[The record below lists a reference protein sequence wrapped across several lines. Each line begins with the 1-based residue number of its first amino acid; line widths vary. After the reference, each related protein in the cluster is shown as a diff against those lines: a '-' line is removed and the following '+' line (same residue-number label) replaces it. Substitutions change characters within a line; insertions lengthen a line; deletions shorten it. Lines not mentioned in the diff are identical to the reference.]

1 MTTPDAPHLIDL
13 DLPGLRLHAAVQ
25 GEGPLV
31 ILCHGFPEG
40 WRSWRHQLAA
50 LSVAGYRAVAP
61 DMRGYGGTVS
71 AKSPDGTPGPE
82 QTTMLHHAGD
92 LVALVKALGETQAVL
107 VGHDWGA
114 PAVWYA
120 ALMRPDVFRAVAG
133 LAVPFVPP
141 SPVDLL
147 QAYERQG
154 IHTFYMQYFQTPG
167 VAEAE
172 LDADPEATLR
182 RVWWSMSGD
191 GPERVVAGVLPPGAG
206 FLDVTEEP
214 DPARLPA
221 WWDTDDLRA
230 TAEDFRRRGFVG
242 GLNWYR
248 AIRRNAEL
256 MAPWYG
262 AVIRQPSLFIV
273 GERDDLLAF
282 PGVRDRLKDLKRALP
297 GLRGQHVLPGAGHWV
312 QRERAADVNALLL
325 DFLRSLDGSSAPG

>member
-1 MTTPDAPHLIDL
+1 MSNAIAAEPTLQHF

-50 LSVAGYRAVAP
+50 LAAAGYRAVAP
-61 DMRGYGGTVS
+61 DMRGYGGTL
-71 AKSPDGTPGPE
+71 APGGDLDPE
-82 QTTMLHHAGD
+82 RTTMLHHAGD

-133 LAVPFVPP
+133 LSVPFVPP

-154 IHTFYMQYFQTPG
+154 IHSFYMQHFQAPG

-182 RVWWSMSGD
+182 RLWWSMSGD
-191 GPERVVAGVLPPGAG
+191 GPGRVVAGVLAPGAG
-206 FLDVTEEP
+206 FLTATEEP
-214 DPARLPA
+214 DLSRLPT
-221 WWDTDDLRA
+221 WWDADDLRA
-230 TAEDFRRRGFVG
+230 TAADFRRRGFTG

-262 AVIRQPSLFIV
+262 AVIRQPSLFVV

-282 PGVRDRLKDLKRALP
+282 PGVRERLKNLQRALP
-297 GLRGQHVLPGAGHWV
+297 GLRGQHELPGAGHWV
-312 QRERAADVNALLL
+312 QRERAEEVSDLLV
-325 DFLRSLDGSSAPG
+325 DFVRGLS

>member
-1 MTTPDAPHLIDL
+1 MTHDTPAGPEPALHHF

-25 GEGPLV
+25 GQGPLV

-40 WRSWRHQLAA
+40 WRCWRHQLAA
-50 LSVAGYRAVAP
+50 LAAAGFRAVAP
-61 DMRGYGGTVS
+61 DMRGYGGTQGLHG
-71 AKSPDGTPGPE
+71 PLTPA

-114 PAVWYA
+114 PAAWYA

-133 LAVPFVPP
+133 LSVPFVPP

-147 QAYERQG
+147 AAYARQG
-154 IHTFYMQYFQTPG
+154 VQTFYMQHFQAPG

-172 LDADPEATLR
+172 LGADPEATLR
-182 RVWWSMSGD
+182 RLWWSMSGD
-191 GPERVVAGVLPPGAG
+191 GPGRVVAGVLAP
-206 FLDVTEEP
+206 EEP

-221 WWDTDDLRA
+221 WWHADDLRA
-230 TAEDFRRRGFVG
+230 TAADFRARGFTG

-248 AIRRNAEL
+248 AIARNAEL
-256 MAPWYG
+256 LAPWYG

-282 PGVRDRLKDLKRALP
+282 PGVRERLQDLRRALP

-312 QRERAADVNALLL
+312 QRERAEAVSALLVG
-325 DFLRSLDGSSAPG
+325 FLRGLDGPG

>member
-1 MTTPDAPHLIDL
+1 MTTTGPELRDI
-13 DLPGLRLHAAVQ
+13 DLPGLRMHCAVQ

-50 LSVAGYRAVAP
+50 LAAAGFRAVAP
-61 DMRGYGGTVS
+61 DMRGYGGTVG
-71 AKSPDGTPGPE
+71 PDEPLGAE
-82 QTTMLHHAGD
+82 RTTMLHHAGD
-92 LVALVKALGETQAVL
+92 LVALVKALGERQAVL

-147 QAYERQG
+147 AAYERQG
-154 IHTFYMQYFQTPG
+154 IHNFYMQYFQPPG

-172 LDADPEATLR
+172 LDADPQATLR

-214 DPARLPA
+214 PADPAARPA
-221 WWDTDDLRA
+221 WWDADDLRA
-230 TAEDFRRRGFVG
+230 TAADFRVRGFRG
-242 GLNWYR
+242 GLAWYR

-282 PGVRDRLKDLKRALP
+282 PGVRERLKDLRRALP
-297 GLRGQHVLPGAGHWV
+297 GLRGQHALAGAGHWV
-312 QRERAADVNALLL
+312 QRERADEVSRLLVDFVRGL
-325 DFLRSLDGSSAPG
+325 DEPQEAA

>member
-1 MTTPDAPHLIDL
+1 MTPTPTAAASPALHDFA
-13 DLPGLRLHAAVQ
+13 LPGLRLHAAVQ
-25 GEGPLV
+25 GQGPLV

-50 LSVAGYRAVAP
+50 LAAAGYRAVAP
-61 DMRGYGGTVS
+61 DLRGYGGTL
-71 AKSPDGTPGPE
+71 AAQGELGPE
-82 QTTMLHHAGD
+82 GTTMLHHAGD

-114 PAVWYA
+114 PAAWYA

-133 LAVPFVPP
+133 LSVPYVPP

-147 QAYERQG
+147 AAYARQDVQ
-154 IHTFYMQYFQTPG
+154 TFYMQHFQAPG

-172 LDADPEATLR
+172 LEADPEATLR
-182 RVWWSMSGD
+182 RLWWSMSGD
-191 GPERVVAGVLPPGAG
+191 GPGRVVAGVLAPGAG
-206 FLDVTEEP
+206 FLDATEEP
-214 DPARLPA
+214 DPTRLPA
-221 WWDTDDLRA
+221 WWDAADLRA
-230 TAEDFRRRGFVG
+230 TAADFRRRGFTG

-248 AIRRNAEL
+248 AIGRNAEL

-282 PGVRDRLKDLKRALP
+282 PGVRERLQDLRRALP
-297 GLRGQHVLPGAGHWV
+297 GLRGQHLLPGAGHWV
-312 QRERAADVNALLL
+312 QRERAADVSRLLV
-325 DFLRSLDGSSAPG
+325 DFVRGLDGGG